1 MEKSF
6 VGEGT
11 TGTYI
16 GVLVRIL
23 VFLFDNFPLS
33 IEPSV
38 LEELKDENEKDV
50 IANEATETRRT
61 RKKRLKRPHLA
72 DDSKR
77 KNLRRACRTFCE
89 NMKPSINQSPYI
101 CPFIIEGDNQIMY
114 EMLRDFMSMKRT
126 LCQSRLRLHTNI

>member
-50 IANEATETRRT
+50 IANEATETQRT

-114 EMLRDFMSMKRT
+114 EMLHDFMSMKRT